1 MTNFERCKEELPS
14 KKKFYSLLTNRKSSH
29 REYEHVFNVW
39 NKFEMNTIED
49 YRDFYL
55 KCDILKLADLFEKF
69 RK

>member
-49 YRDFYL
+49 YRDF
-55 KCDILKLADLFEKF
+55 
-69 RK
+69 